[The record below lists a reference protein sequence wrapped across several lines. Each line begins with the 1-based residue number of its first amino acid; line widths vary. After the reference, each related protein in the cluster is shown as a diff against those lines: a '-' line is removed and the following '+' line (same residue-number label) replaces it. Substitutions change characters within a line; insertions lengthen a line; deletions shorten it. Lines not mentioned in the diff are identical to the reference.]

1 MSDSPALAATPDAC
15 SCVSLRKAARHVS
28 QFYDVYLAPLGIRTT
43 QYSILSRVARQG
55 APRITGLATE
65 LAMDR
70 STMSRN
76 LAPLERLGLLTAD
89 IDPND
94 ARSRRISLTTK
105 GEAVLKAARPRWRE
119 AQKAFEAAFG
129 ADRST
134 TLRTILAE
142 LVVTELHPDA

>member
-1 MSDSPALAATPDAC
+1 MPATPAIAPDAC
-15 SCVSLRKAARHVS
+15 SCISLRKAARHVS

-55 APRITGLATE
+55 SPRITALAAE

-76 LAPLERLGLLTAD
+76 LAPLERMGLLVAGP
-89 IDPND
+89 DPKD
-94 ARSRRISLTTK
+94 ARSRRISLTAK
-105 GEAVLKAARPRWRE
+105 GTSVLEAARPRWQE
-119 AQKAFEAAFG
+119 AQKDFDAAFG
-129 ADRST
+129 SSRSD

-142 LVVTELHPDA
+142 LVATELHPDA